1 MAKYRAG
8 GKGYESGKTIT
19 TKSWFG
25 SHADMV
31 VEPSSV
37 SKEDE
42 KEFAEWIL
50 SSAIEMA
57 QVGAEERWADSERV
71 VCKDDKGYYMTYK
84 NRLDDGLADPNR
96 YSSRH

>member
-1 MAKYRAG
+1 MAKYRAS

-25 SHADMV
+25 SHADMI

-37 SKEDE
+37 SEED
-42 KEFAEWIL
+42 KTEFAEWIL
-50 SSAIEMA
+50 GSAFKMTQPDA
-57 QVGAEERWADSERV
+57 GERWADSERV

-84 NRLDDGLADPNR
+84 NRLDNGLADPNR
-96 YSSRH
+96 YSGRH

>member
-1 MAKYRAG
+1 MAKYRTS

-25 SHADMV
+25 SHTSMV
-31 VEPSSV
+31 VDPSGV
-37 SKEDE
+37 SEEDKE
-42 KEFAEWIL
+42 EFTEWIL
-50 SSAIEMA
+50 KSAFKMTQPDIEK
-57 QVGAEERWADSERV
+57 RWADSERV

-84 NRLDDGLADPNR
+84 SRLDNGLADPNR